1 LTFLVTIRLSVTLP
15 NGVSIYRFG
24 FSSTLVPYNGGSKLV
39 RRSATMYQYT
49 RHHIPEDW
57 KLYQDSCEKLKSR
70 ELVVKQG
77 VASKS
82 LH

>member
-1 LTFLVTIRLSVTLP
+1 MTIRLSVTP
-15 NGVSIYRFG
+15 VDGISTWRFR
-24 FSSTLVPYNGGSKLV
+24 FSSTLVPYSGGSKLLG
-39 RRSATMYQYT
+39 RSATIYQYT

-57 KLYQDSCEKLKSR
+57 KFHLHRCEKLKSR

-77 VASKS
+77 FASKS